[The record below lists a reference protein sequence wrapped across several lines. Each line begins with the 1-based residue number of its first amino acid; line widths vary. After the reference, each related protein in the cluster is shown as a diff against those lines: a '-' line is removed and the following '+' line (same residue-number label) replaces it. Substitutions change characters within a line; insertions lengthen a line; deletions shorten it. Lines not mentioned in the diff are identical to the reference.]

1 MIMRFIKYITIAI
14 LCTFGV
20 QRIYAQDSTTKKE
33 VVKKEKTTLNLQEF
47 LSKMSKNNLEYA
59 AEKLNINISEAEL
72 KVAKLFPDPSLSV
85 DYTDN
90 KENGSYVGHAL
101 TYELST
107 TLELFGKRRAR
118 VSIAKN
124 QKLLADA
131 VLRDY
136 YRNLKADASI
146 SFLESL
152 KQHQLYIVASDSYK
166 TMQKLSK
173 GDSIQHSLGN
183 ISKIDALQS
192 QLETGV
198 LYNELLQSKV
208 DYENTNHQLSLLC
221 GNYNLNIQALGK
233 LEKTCKIFDIR
244 ELTKHALNNR
254 ADLEAMRQ
262 SSYISKNE
270 LKLTKREQLFDMD
283 VKVSLEDSYAKG
295 ITSPTAKALTAG
307 ISVPLQFSNLNRGK
321 VRMAKYKTE
330 QSEYQYKQTE
340 LNIKIEVRKAF
351 AQYNTSCKQVAQ
363 YERGLLDSAKKVLDG
378 KIYSYKRGETSLLEV
393 LNAQRTYNDIQI
405 SYYETL
411 YNNAVSFIEL
421 ERTIGI

>member
-20 QRIYAQDSTTKKE
+20 QRIYAQDSTTRKE
-33 VVKKEKTTLNLQEF
+33 DVKKEKTTLNLQEF

-90 KENGSYVGHAL
+90 KENGNYVGHAL

-118 VSIAKN
+118 ISIAKD
-124 QKLLADA
+124 QKALADA

-146 SFLESL
+146 SFFESL
-152 KQHQLYIVASDSYK
+152 KQGQLYLVATDSYK

-173 GDSIQHSLGN
+173 ADSIQHSLGN
-183 ISKIDALQS
+183 IAKIDALQS

-198 LYNELLQSKV
+198 LYNDLLQAQV
-208 DYENTNHQLSLLC
+208 DYENSNRQLSLLS
-221 GNYNLNIQALGK
+221 GNSDLNISPLGK

-254 ADLEAMRQ
+254 ADLEAARQ
-262 SSYISKNE
+262 SSSVSKNE
-270 LKLTKREQLFDMD
+270 LKLARREQLFDVD

-295 ITSPTAKALTAG
+295 ISSPTAKALTAG
-307 ISVPLQFSNLNRGK
+307 VTIPLQFSNFNRGK
-321 VRMAKYKTE
+321 IKLAKYKLE
-330 QSEYQYKQTE
+330 QAEYQYKQAE
-340 LNIKIEVRKAF
+340 LNIKIEVKKVF
-351 AQYNTSCKQVAQ
+351 AQYNISCKKVGQ
-363 YERGLLDSAKKVLDG
+363 YETGLLNNAKQVLDG

-393 LNAQRTYNDIQI
+393 LNAQRTYNDVRT
-405 SYYETL
+405 SYFETL
-411 YNNAVSFIEL
+411 YNNAVAFIEL
-421 ERTIGI
+421 ERTVGM